1 MTTQIPYGPVGAEY
15 PQFAAGHAQ
24 YPPAEHLEP
33 YRPAVTQ
40 HGVVA
45 QGGPVD
51 QAPSGYPEQAG
62 YDALSAYS
70 TEVAG
75 YPGTTGHAAEPVGY
89 PAPSYP
95 APTGYAAPAGYGTQA
110 PTYPPPAA
118 YPTAPP
124 WAPQSPAPEMPEA
137 VVPVVVPQVGGLLVP
152 YPEEM
157 RNAPRAQA
165 PALWPVAVFTFLFG
179 VLGAISAARRA
190 DQARR
195 GRNGAAPYWV
205 TFAVMLAVSS
215 FFWVVTVFAVGVPAY
230 LEVREGA
237 VVKVLEENVVSD
249 GQLAKANVSATDA
262 DCRAAGDRR
271 TDGTR
276 DYLCQLTLSD
286 GRTGQVMVTADE
298 HGAWKPLTGR

>member
-24 YPPAEHLEP
+24 YPPAEHLEQ
-33 YRPAVTQ
+33 YRPAATQ
-40 HGVVA
+40 YGVVA

-51 QAPSGYPEQAG
+51 EAPSGYPGQAD
-62 YDALSAYS
+62 YDALSAASS
-70 TEVAG
+70 TYAEPPGYAEPADYASPAG
-75 YPGTTGHAAEPVGY
+75 YAVP
-89 PAPSYP
+89 PS
-95 APTGYAAPAGYGTQA
+95 YAAPAGYGAQT

-124 WAPQSPAPEMPEA
+124 WAPPSPAPETPEP
-137 VVPVVVPQVGGLLVP
+137 VVPVAAPHVGGLLVP

-157 RNAPRAQA
+157 QKAPRAQA

-195 GRNGAAPYWV
+195 GRNGTAPYWV
-205 TFAVMLAVSS
+205 TFVAMLVVSS
-215 FFWVVTVFAVGVPAY
+215 FFWIVTGFAVGVPAY

-237 VVKVLEENVVSD
+237 TVKVLQENVVSD
-249 GQLAKANVSATDA
+249 GQLAKANISATDA

-271 TDGTR
+271 PDGTR

-298 HGAWKPLTGR
+298 HGDWKPLTGR